1 MNNVVLARIFD
12 SVTSE
17 FTLGQ
22 ISKIL
27 NMSVDEILD
36 GLEKLVGKEI
46 APNLNYLMRNERTFC
61 RKNSLGG
68 LIKSESNLCTTKCIS
83 IQLMMMT

>member
-22 ISKIL
+22 IFKTL

-36 GLEKLVGKEI
+36 GKMTSLLEVRDWI
-46 APNLNYLMRNERTFC
+46 ASMR
-61 RKNSLGG
+61 
-68 LIKSESNLCTTKCIS
+68 
-83 IQLMMMT
+83 

>member
-1 MNNVVLARIFD
+1 MARIFD

-46 APNLNYLMRNERTFC
+46 APNLNYLMRNERTLSEEQFK
-61 RKNSLGG
+61 RLDQIR
-68 LIKSESNLCTTKCIS
+68 IKSVYNKVYQHTAYDEVLS
-83 IQLMMMT
+83 ICL

>member
-36 GLEKLVGKEI
+36 GLEKLVGKE
-46 APNLNYLMRNERTFC
+46 
-61 RKNSLGG
+61 KH
-68 LIKSESNLCTTKCIS
+68 LI
-83 IQLMMMT
+83 